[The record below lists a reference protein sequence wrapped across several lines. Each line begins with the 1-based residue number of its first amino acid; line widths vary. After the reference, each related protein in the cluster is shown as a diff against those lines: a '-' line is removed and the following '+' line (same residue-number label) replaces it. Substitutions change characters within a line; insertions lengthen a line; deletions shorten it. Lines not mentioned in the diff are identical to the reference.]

1 MGLFTKKKSVLDG
14 PDDFD
19 RVVRA
24 FLTEFSPPGAVVE
37 EVPEEDAV
45 RVGGSV
51 TNLTNLR
58 RRWTELQAEDRLP
71 WLAGSVR
78 EFLDQASRPAPTDG
92 PFDPGR
98 LRAII
103 RSRAMMEASS
113 IRFTS
118 DGAGFR
124 DASSIP
130 VQPLAGDLCWV
141 LAEDSEH
148 TLSVVNDGRL
158 DAAGLT
164 FADALAFAF
173 HNLSAAPIEA
183 WSAMDGRIFS
193 PIGDD
198 YVVSRAFL
206 PGAMDALPLEGDL
219 VAFVTNRRS
228 CVLAAAADADGI
240 RMAAEYC
247 QTLLNSA
254 DQVSFE
260 PIVGR
265 PGQWDALV
273 LPADHPAYP
282 AVASLT
288 TIDRLGSH
296 QVQHEALSRQFGD
309 SLFVAQYKALQT
321 PSGRAVSYCTWS
333 VGVPTL
339 LPETDLTA
347 FYVHDEVNQPTS
359 FMVPSAVMVR
369 IVGHLLEPTDH
380 HPVRWRALSSPSE
393 AEIDALRA
401 EQIDPTRYD

>member
-1 MGLFTKKKSVLDG
+1 MGLFTKKKAVLNG
-14 PDDFD
+14 RDDFD

-24 FLTEFSPPGAVVE
+24 FLTEFSPPGSVVE
-37 EVPEEDAV
+37 ELRDEDAL
-45 RVGGSV
+45 RVGHAV

-58 RRWTELQAEDRLP
+58 RRWTELEADDRLP

-78 EFLDQASRPAPTDG
+78 EFLGQAVGSAARTPV
-92 PFDPGR
+92 DPSR

-118 DGAGFR
+118 DGDGFR
-124 DASSIP
+124 DTSSIP
-130 VQPLAGDLCWV
+130 VKPLAGDLCWI

-148 TLSVVNDGRL
+148 TLSVINDGRL
-158 DAAGLT
+158 NELGMT
-164 FADALAFAF
+164 FEDTLAQAF
-173 HNLSAAPIEA
+173 HNLSATPVEA
-183 WSAMDGRIFS
+183 WSGLGGRVFS

-206 PGAMDALPLEGDL
+206 PGGMDALPLEGDL
-219 VAFVTNRRS
+219 VAFATNRRS
-228 CVLAAAADADGI
+228 CVIAAAADADGV

-247 QTLLNSA
+247 QTLVNSA

-260 PIVGR
+260 PIIGR
-265 PGQWDALV
+265 PGHWNSLV
-273 LPADHPAYP
+273 LPADHPAHT
-282 AVASLT
+282 AVTSLT
-288 TIDRLGSH
+288 TFDRLGSH
-296 QVQHEALSRQFGD
+296 QVQHEALSRQLGD

-333 VGVPTL
+333 VDVPTL

-347 FYVHDEVNQPTS
+347 FYVHDGVNEPTS

-369 IVGHLLEPTDH
+369 IVGHLLEPTSH
-380 HPVRWRALSSPSE
+380 HPVRWRALVSPSE
-393 AEIDALRA
+393 AEIEALRA

>member
-1 MGLFTKKKSVLDG
+1 MGLFTKKKSVLNG
-14 PDDFD
+14 RDDFD

-24 FLTEFSPPGAVVE
+24 FLREFSPPGSSVE
-37 EVPEEDAV
+37 ELPEEDAL
-45 RVGGSV
+45 RVGGTV

-58 RRWTELQAEDRLP
+58 RRWTELEAEDRLP

-78 EFLDQASRPAPTDG
+78 EFLEQATDPSRADM
-92 PFDPGR
+92 PFDSGC

-103 RSRAMMEASS
+103 RSRSAMEASS
-113 IRFTS
+113 IRFAA
-118 DGAGFR
+118 DGDGFR
-124 DASSIP
+124 DSSSIP
-130 VQPLAGDLCWV
+130 LQPLAGDLCWV

-158 DAAGLT
+158 DELAMT
-164 FADALAFAF
+164 FDEALAHAF
-173 HNLSAAPIEA
+173 HNLSATPVEA
-183 WSAMDGRIFS
+183 WSAVDGRVFS

-206 PGAMDALPLEGDL
+206 PGALDALPLEGDL

-228 CVLAAAADADGI
+228 CVIAAAADGDGV

-247 QTLLNSA
+247 QTLTGSA

-265 PGQWDALV
+265 PGRWDALV
-273 LPADHPAYP
+273 LPSDHPAHTP
-282 AVASLT
+282 VASLT

-296 QVQHEALSRQFGD
+296 QVQHEALSRQLGD
-309 SLFVAQYKALQT
+309 SLFVAQYKALRS

-333 VGVPTL
+333 IGVPTL

-347 FYVHDEVNQPTS
+347 FFIHDGVNEPSS

-369 IVGHLLEPTDH
+369 IVGHLLEPTRH
-380 HPVRWRALSSPSE
+380 HPVRWRALTSPSE